1 LPVESSAPASVWYG
15 QEGDYRENGMKH
27 TALISLL
34 FLACGRLPAVGQPV
48 ADVIDPAPG
57 QLGAYEGETV
67 ISQTLGTAAATEQKV
82 KTTLVYFVT
91 DEAHE
96 IGADRRVLF
105 VRSVAPQVQGVPV
118 PPYMDVGFYW
128 VSAKLEVTPVE
139 EGLDSPQGKVL
150 DLHVPPDGLFPTGE
164 LPDSSPAQQVEATV
178 LLGKSPVKLPVL
190 ASVDRKGSTCTLT
203 RTLASGA
210 TAPFDLDDS
219 PATLKK
225 WRTTYVMSSAKK
237 SLEEV
242 SREFSLEGKRGDVRL
257 QMGVKSTWKATGVR
271 ALSAAE
277 KALAAACEKEISGIL
292 SDFAIR
298 KHPRDIYQR
307 IQALLDSEA
316 GKLLPQLQA
325 ALLGKLA
332 VYRQA
337 RDQEAR
343 SGAAGGLVGSPA
355 PDFTLEAMDGSKV
368 AFREATRGKV
378 VLLSFWGVAC
388 SYCRKEAPYLTKL
401 QEKFGDKGFTVIA
414 VNGYDEDRET
424 VAEYLAQ
431 EKLKHPVL
439 LMGRGIARS
448 KYQVTGFPTNV
459 WIDAAGNVAH
469 TEVGFTA
476 DHYSVMEAR
485 IQRMLASVQRANLE
499 AISR

>member
-1 LPVESSAPASVWYG
+1 
-15 QEGDYRENGMKH
+15 
-27 TALISLL
+27 
-34 FLACGRLPAVGQPV
+34 
-48 ADVIDPAPG
+48 
-57 QLGAYEGETV
+57 
-67 ISQTLGTAAATEQKV
+67 
-82 KTTLVYFVT
+82 
-91 DEAHE
+91 
-96 IGADRRVLF
+96 
-105 VRSVAPQVQGVPV
+105 
-118 PPYMDVGFYW
+118 
-128 VSAKLEVTPVE
+128 
-139 EGLDSPQGKVL
+139 
-150 DLHVPPDGLFPTGE
+150 
-164 LPDSSPAQQVEATV
+164 
-178 LLGKSPVKLPVL
+178 
-190 ASVDRKGSTCTLT
+190 
-203 RTLASGA
+203 
-210 TAPFDLDDS
+210 
-219 PATLKK
+219 
-225 WRTTYVMSSAKK
+225 
-237 SLEEV
+237 
-242 SREFSLEGKRGDVRL
+242 
-257 QMGVKSTWKATGVR
+257 
-271 ALSAAE
+271 
-277 KALAAACEKEISGIL
+277 
-292 SDFAIR
+292 
-298 KHPRDIYQR
+298 
-307 IQALLDSEA
+307 
-316 GKLLPQLQA
+316 
-325 ALLGKLA
+325 